1 MSLIKQLNNVL
12 LEWKKIIAC
21 TFYNDFNSP
30 LDLASGVKEE
40 KHGIYCFAP
49 KYEPNVCSLTP
60 KRKSGDGSWRIKL
73 GRIHKLEFNVKS
85 ISINQK
91 KDD

>member
-1 MSLIKQLNNVL
+1 MH
-12 LEWKKIIAC
+12 
-21 TFYNDFNSP
+21 FYNDFNSP

-40 KHGIYCFAP
+40 KHGNSCFAP
-49 KYEPNVCSLTP
+49 KYEPKVCSLTP
-60 KRKSGDGSWRIKL
+60 KKKSGDGSLKIKL

-91 KDD
+91 